1 MDLDHAMRKIAI
13 IGGGIAGLM
22 TAFYLQEYARGR
34 VDYTLIE
41 GTPRPGGKIVSTHES
56 GFIVEG
62 GPDSFLTQ
70 KTAMLD
76 LCHTLGLDDQL
87 IGSNSAEHATYVW
100 SQGRLHPMPEGM
112 MLMAPTM
119 ILPFLRSGLISW
131 RGKLRM
137 GMEIFIPRRLKDEDE
152 SLASFVRRRL
162 GAELLDKIA
171 APVMAGIHAADPERL
186 SLQSTFPIFL
196 EMEKKHGSLV
206 YGMIKKRWAQA
217 TRGPQHKLGPMF
229 MTLRGGLQQL
239 SDTVVSKLDPKALRL
254 NCRVLSVDT
263 HIDQYMLALSDGSR
277 ILADDIIFATP
288 ANVTAELIQ
297 HIDPV
302 LASKLRTIRYVS
314 TATVSLGFRSRE
326 VEFPLDGFGFVVPHS
341 EKRKITACSWS
352 SSKFNHRAPEGCI
365 LIRVFVGGAL
375 AESLAEQDE
384 TRLVH
389 LARQELRT
397 IMGITATPVLT
408 KVNRWYKANPQYEV
422 GHQARISDIDKIAS
436 RHPGLYLAGSPYHG
450 VGVPDCIQSANR
462 IAQSITKEIQ
472 HLREE
477 SRMATIS

>member
-1 MDLDHAMRKIAI
+1 MDNQL
-13 IGGGIAGLM
+13 
-22 TAFYLQEYARGR
+22 TAFYLEAYARGW
-34 VDYTLIE
+34 VDYTVIE
-41 GTPRPGGKIVSTHES
+41 GGPRPGGKIVSTHES
-56 GFIVEG
+56 GFVVEG
-62 GPDSFLTQ
+62 GPDSFLAQ
-70 KTAMLD
+70 KTVMLD
-76 LCHTLGLDDQL
+76 LCHRLGLDDQL
-87 IGSNSAEHATYVW
+87 IGSNGVEHATYVW

-137 GMEIFIPRRLKDEDE
+137 GMELFIPRRLKDEDE

-186 SLQSTFPIFL
+186 SLRSTFPMFC

-206 YGMIKKRWAQA
+206 WGMVKKRSAQA
-217 TRGPQHKLGPMF
+217 RRGPQHRRDPMF
-229 MTLRGGLQQL
+229 MTLRGGLQQF
-239 SDTVVSKLDPKALRL
+239 SDTVVSQLRPNALRL
-254 NCRVLSVDT
+254 NCRVQSVET
-263 HIDQYMLALSDGSR
+263 YADQYRLALSDGSR

-297 HIDPV
+297 EIDPV
-302 LASKLRTIRYVS
+302 LASKLHAICYVS
-314 TATVSLGFRSRE
+314 AATVSLGFKNSDI
-326 VEFPLDGFGFVVPHS
+326 EFPLDGFGFVVPHT
-341 EKRKITACSWS
+341 ENRKITACSWS

-365 LIRVFVGGAL
+365 LIRVFIGGAC

-384 TRLVH
+384 TRLVD
-389 LARQELRT
+389 LARQELRA

-408 KVNRWYKANPQYEV
+408 KVNRWHKAIPQYDV
-422 GHQARISDIDKIAS
+422 GHQARISEIDKIAS

-450 VGVPDCIQSANR
+450 VGVPDCIQSADR
-462 IAQSITKEIQ
+462 IAQSITRKMQ
-472 HLREE
+472 YQREE
-477 SRMATIS
+477 SRMATIP

>member
-1 MDLDHAMRKIAI
+1 MKKIVI
-13 IGGGIAGLM
+13 IGGGITGLA
-22 TAFYLQEYARGR
+22 TAFFLEEYAHDG
-34 VDYTLIE
+34 VDYIVIE
-41 GTPRPGGKIVSTHES
+41 STPRPGGKIVSTQES

-70 KTAMLD
+70 KKAMLD

-87 IGSNSAEHATYVW
+87 IGSNNVKHATYVW

-171 APVMAGIHAADPERL
+171 APVMAGIHAADPEKL
-186 SLQSTFPIFL
+186 SLQSTFPIFS

-239 SDTVVSKLDPKALRL
+239 SDAVVSKLDPKALRL

-263 HIDQYMLALSDGSR
+263 HIDQYRLALSDGSC

-288 ANVTAELIQ
+288 ANVTADLIQ
-297 HIDPV
+297 QIDSG
-302 LASKLRTIRYVS
+302 LATKLRAIRYVS
-314 TATVSLGFRSRE
+314 TATVSLGFKSSE
-326 VEFPLDGFGFVVPHS
+326 IEFPLDGFGFVVPHS
-341 EKRKITACSWS
+341 ENRKITACSWS
-352 SSKFNHRAPEGCI
+352 SSKFNHRTPEGCA
-365 LIRVFVGGAL
+365 LVRVFVGGAR
-375 AESLAEQDE
+375 AELLAEQDE
-384 TRLVH
+384 ARLVH
-389 LARQELRT
+389 LARQELRA

-408 KVNRWYKANPQYEV
+408 KVNRWYKAIPQYDV
-422 GHQARISDIDKIAS
+422 GHQARISEIDKIAAQ
-436 RHPGLYLAGSPYHG
+436 HPGLYLAGSPYHG
-450 VGVPDCIQSANR
+450 AGIPDCIQSADR
-462 IAQSITKEIQ
+462 IAQLITQKIKRQ
-472 HLREE
+472 REK
-477 SRMATIS
+477 SRMVTIS